1 MWFLI
6 PRKSISF
13 TELNVEIL
21 ASKILSLEGGD
32 EVRNKFEENHLSVIW
47 MKKQARIF

>member
-6 PRKSISF
+6 PRKSRSF
-13 TELNVEIL
+13 TVLNVEIL
-21 ASKILSLEGGD
+21 AIFSLEGDD